1 MADNKDKKVFK
12 SSIEREQSQTCL
24 NSAER
29 EKIKGSTN
37 LNVPH
42 LRFPEF
48 SGEWEETT
56 LGKISEITK
65 GSGIS
70 KDNYLNKA
78 LLAYCMVNFTPSTSL
93 KLLVWYIAEQSWNHH
108 RWLKVR
114 LMMS

>member
-1 MADNKDKKVFK
+1 MADNKDKKVLK

-48 SGEWEETT
+48 RGEWDQ
-56 LGKISEITK
+56 KSPV
-65 GSGIS
+65 
-70 KDNYLNKA
+70 
-78 LLAYCMVNFTPSTSL
+78 CV
-93 KLLVWYIAEQSWNHH
+93 
-108 RWLKVR
+108 
-114 LMMS
+114 